1 MKESIKKIKSFCI
14 VIKSNLKKLNYF
26 KIKKI
31 TELLFVSYWLYKLN
45 VLKKNE
51 SLSKLKVG
59 FKFQILSKKELYYF
73 VEINYINRY
82 IELYKKRLESSNY
95 KCFAIIEINTNK
107 LVYYS
112 WINFSKSHYCK
123 EINKTLKLMSKNTC
137 LFEDDNTLIEY
148 RNNGFHKFVM
158 EKRIN
163 YCIENNIDT
172 IYILIHIFNKPALNT
187 VKKYNFRR
195 KNIPLALRDGS
206 FNYILKKI
214 NG

>member
-1 MKESIKKIKSFCI
+1 MFKKTKKIIEF
-14 VIKSNLKKLNYF
+14 
-26 KIKKI
+26 
-31 TELLFVSYWLYKLN
+31 LFVSYWLYKLN
-45 VLKKNE
+45 VSKENKKE
-51 SLSKLKVG
+51 FVTKLKSG
-59 FKFQILSKKELYYF
+59 FKFQILSKDELYYF
-73 VEINYINRY
+73 KEIDHINRY
-82 IELYKKRLESSNY
+82 IDLYKNRLENINY
-95 KCFAIIEINTNK
+95 KCFAIIEKNTNK

-112 WINFSKSHYCK
+112 WININTSHYCK
-123 EINKTLKLMSKNTC
+123 EINKTLKLNSRNGC
-137 LFEDDNTLIEY
+137 LFEDDNTIPEY